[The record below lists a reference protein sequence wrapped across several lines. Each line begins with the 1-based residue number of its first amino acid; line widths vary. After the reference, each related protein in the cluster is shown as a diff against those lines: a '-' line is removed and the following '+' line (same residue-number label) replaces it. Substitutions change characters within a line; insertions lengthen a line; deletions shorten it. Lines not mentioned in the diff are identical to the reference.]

1 MAGWH
6 NAAMG
11 IAFFDMDKT
20 LLSVS
25 SGMNY
30 AQYLWRRSRISLREM
45 VNVLL
50 ISAEYSLGVLDFPRA
65 MARMSLSV
73 RDGNATE
80 TRALCDQWFADE
92 LKRYIAPRAVARLRE
107 HQQRGD
113 LVYLLSAST
122 QFAVEPVAR
131 HLDIPYC
138 STELEIVNDRFT
150 GGIVGPPCY
159 AEGKRYWGEQ
169 IARQHNVPLAEC
181 TFYTDSY
188 SDRSFLE
195 VVGKPVAVNPDLR
208 LRWLAQQRGWPIER
222 FY

>member
-1 MAGWH
+1 
-6 NAAMG
+6 MG

-30 AQYLWRRSRISLREM
+30 VQYLWRRRRISLREM
-45 VNVLL
+45 INVFL

-65 MARMSLSV
+65 MARMSRSV
-73 RDGNATE
+73 RGGDAAATK
-80 TRALCDQWFADE
+80 ALCEQWFVDD
-92 LKRYIAPRAVARLRE
+92 LKRHIAPRAVARLRE

-131 HLDIPYC
+131 HLDIPYR
-138 STELEIVNDRFT
+138 STELEVVNNRFT

-159 AEGKRYWGEQ
+159 AGGKRYWGEQ
-169 IARQHNVPLAEC
+169 IARQHNTPLAAC
-181 TFYTDSY
+181 VFYTDSY
-188 SDRSFLE
+188 SDRSFME
-195 VVGKPVAVNPDLR
+195 AVGRPVAVNPDVR
-208 LRWLAQQRGWPIER
+208 LRRLAQQRGWPIEQ

>member
-1 MAGWH
+1 
-6 NAAMG
+6 MG

-30 AQYLWRRSRISLREM
+30 VQYLWRRQRISLRET
-45 VNVLL
+45 VNVFL

-65 MARMSLSV
+65 MARMSRSV
-73 RDGNATE
+73 RGGDAAA
-80 TRALCDQWFADE
+80 TRALCEQWFMDD
-92 LKRYIAPRAVARLRE
+92 LKRHIAPRAVARLRE

-131 HLDIPYC
+131 HLDIPYR
-138 STELEIVNDRFT
+138 STELEVVNNRFT

-169 IARQHNVPLAEC
+169 IARQHNTRLAEC

-188 SDRSFLE
+188 SDRSFME

-208 LRWLAQQRGWPIER
+208 LRRLAQQRGWPIEQ

>member
-1 MAGWH
+1 
-6 NAAMG
+6 MG

-30 AQYLWRRSRISLREM
+30 VQYLWRRRRISLRE
-45 VNVLL
+45 VINVLL

-65 MARMSLSV
+65 MARMSRSV
-73 RDGNATE
+73 RGGNAVAIK
-80 TRALCDQWFADE
+80 ALCEQWFVDD
-92 LKRYIAPRAVARLRE
+92 LKCHIAPRAVARLRE

-131 HLDIPYC
+131 YLDIPYR
-138 STELEIVNDRFT
+138 STELEVVNNRLT

-159 AEGKRYWGEQ
+159 AEGKRYWGEE
-169 IARQHNVPLAEC
+169 IARQHNTPLAAC
-181 TFYTDSY
+181 AFYTDSY
-188 SDRSFLE
+188 SDRSFME
-195 VVGKPVAVNPDLR
+195 AVGRPVAVNPDVR
-208 LRWLAQQRGWPIER
+208 LRRLAQQRGWPIEQ

>member
-1 MAGWH
+1 
-6 NAAMG
+6 MG

-30 AQYLWRRSRISLREM
+30 VQYLWRRRRISLREM
-45 VNVLL
+45 SNVFL

-65 MARMSLSV
+65 MARMSRSV
-73 RDGNATE
+73 RDGDAAA
-80 TRALCDQWFADE
+80 TRALCDQWFMDD
-92 LKRYIAPRAVARLRE
+92 LKRHIAPRAVARLRD

-113 LVYLLSAST
+113 VVYLLSAST

-131 HLDIPYC
+131 HLGIPYR
-138 STELEIVNDRFT
+138 STELEVVNNRFT

-159 AEGKRYWGEQ
+159 AEGKRYWGEA
-169 IARQHNVPLAEC
+169 IAKQHNIPLAEC
-181 TFYTDSY
+181 VFYTDSY
-188 SDRSFLE
+188 SDRSFME
-195 VVGKPVAVNPDLR
+195 VVGRPVAVNPDLR
-208 LRWLAQQRGWPIER
+208 LRRLAQQRGWPIEQ

>member
-1 MAGWH
+1 MR
-6 NAAMG
+6 

-25 SGMNY
+25 SGRSY
-30 AQYLWRRSRISLREM
+30 ASYLWRRRLISPIEM
-45 VNVLL
+45 ANVLL

-65 MARMSLSV
+65 MARMSRSV
-73 RDGNATE
+73 RNGNAAA
-80 TRALCDQWFADE
+80 TRALCDQWFEEE

-113 LVYLLSAST
+113 LVCLLSAST

-131 HLDIPYC
+131 HLDIPYR
-138 STELEIVNDRFT
+138 STELEVVDNRFT

-159 AEGKRYWGEQ
+159 AEGKRYWGER
-169 IARQHNVPLAEC
+169 IAQQHGVALADC
-181 TFYTDSY
+181 VFYTDSY

-195 VVGKPVAVNPDLR
+195 VVGRPVAVNPDLR
-208 LRWLAQQRGWPIER
+208 LRRLARQRGWPIER

>member
-1 MAGWH
+1 MR
-6 NAAMG
+6 

-25 SGMNY
+25 SGRSY
-30 AQYLWRRSRISLREM
+30 ASYLWRRRLISPIEM
-45 VNVLL
+45 ANVLL

-65 MARMSLSV
+65 MARMSRSV
-73 RDGNATE
+73 RNGDAAA
-80 TRALCDQWFADE
+80 TRALCSQWFEEE
-92 LKRYIAPRAVARLRE
+92 LKRHIAPRAVARLRE

-113 LVYLLSAST
+113 LVCLLSAST

-131 HLDIPYC
+131 HLDIPYR
-138 STELEIVNDRFT
+138 STELEVVDNRFT

-159 AEGKRYWGEQ
+159 AEGKRYWGER
-169 IARQHNVPLAEC
+169 IAQQHGVALADC
-181 TFYTDSY
+181 VFYTDSY

-195 VVGKPVAVNPDLR
+195 VVGRPVAVNPDLR
-208 LRWLAQQRGWPIER
+208 LRRLAGQRGWPIER

>member
-1 MAGWH
+1 
-6 NAAMG
+6 MG

-30 AQYLWRRSRISLREM
+30 VQYLWRRQRISLRET
-45 VNVLL
+45 VNVFL

-65 MARMSLSV
+65 MARMSRSV
-73 RDGNATE
+73 RGGDAAA
-80 TRALCDQWFADE
+80 TRALCEQWFMDD
-92 LKRYIAPRAVARLRE
+92 LKRHIAPRAVARLRE

-113 LVYLLSAST
+113 VVYLLSAST

-131 HLDIPYC
+131 HLGIPYR
-138 STELEIVNDRFT
+138 STELEVVNNRFT

-169 IARQHNVPLAEC
+169 IARQHNTPLAEC

-188 SDRSFLE
+188 SDRSFME

-208 LRWLAQQRGWPIER
+208 LRRLAQQRGWPIEQ